1 MAGGKGDK
9 ERAIPLAGGAAEAL
23 ADWLALRGDG
33 PGPLLLRVNKGGQVI
48 RKGLLLRLSITC

>member
-48 RKGLLLRLSITC
+48 RKGLLLRCL